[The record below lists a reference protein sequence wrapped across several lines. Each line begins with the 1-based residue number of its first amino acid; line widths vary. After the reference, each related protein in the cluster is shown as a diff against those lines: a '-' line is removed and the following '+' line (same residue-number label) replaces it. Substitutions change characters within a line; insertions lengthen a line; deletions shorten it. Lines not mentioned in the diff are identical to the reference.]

1 MTTGLFELADVEG
14 AGDRNGASANCSGQN
29 TTSAWCDQ
37 RYEQRPG
44 AVLEIVSFYC
54 SLTLSTLDVAAL
66 EWNVARR

>member
-14 AGDRNGASANCSGQN
+14 AGDRNGANCSGQN

-54 SLTLSTLDVAAL
+54 SLT
-66 EWNVARR
+66 